1 MHATLTVR
9 MVLNRNLSILVIKI
23 YEPLDVE
30 RKNRSEM
37 NPAALMVRGILPTEV
52 VVPLIVSS
60 CPGRPLPFS
69 TKHPSNWPPTGPPAL
84 DPPLQLHTYAAAGLR
99 PKGP

>member
-1 MHATLTVR
+1 LHATLTVR

-37 NPAALMVRGILPTEV
+37 NLAVLMVRGILPTEV
-52 VVPLIVSS
+52 VGNIDCVQL
-60 CPGRPLPFS
+60 PGQTS
-69 TKHPSNWPPTGPPAL
+69 
-84 DPPLQLHTYAAAGLR
+84 PLQYEAPLELASYGRGDKPARL
-99 PKGP
+99 

>member
-1 MHATLTVR
+1 

-37 NPAALMVRGILPTEV
+37 NLAALMVRGILPTEV
-52 VVPLIVSS
+52 VGTIDCVQL
-60 CPGRPLPFS
+60 PGQ
-69 TKHPSNWPPTGPPAL
+69 TT
-84 DPPLQLHTYAAAGLR
+84 PLQYEAPLELASYGSPR
-99 PKGP
+99 P